1 MYGYIYET
9 INLINRKKY
18 IGQHKANKFDKNY
31 YGSGKILKQVLLRE
45 GKENFEVRLIEKC
58 NNQEELNNKEI
69 YWIKYYNA
77 IENNNYYNIGAGGSS
92 WNNSFNCR
100 PKEEI
105 TIEDYLFDQ
114 NIKFLSECFPNYSRE
129 QIVKKI
135 CDYNFDIDSVI
146 LNILKVSLSA

>member
-58 NNQEELNNKEI
+58 NN
-69 YWIKYYNA
+69 
-77 IENNNYYNIGAGGSS
+77 
-92 WNNSFNCR
+92 
-100 PKEEI
+100 
-105 TIEDYLFDQ
+105 
-114 NIKFLSECFPNYSRE
+114 
-129 QIVKKI
+129 
-135 CDYNFDIDSVI
+135 
-146 LNILKVSLSA
+146 